1 MVGRRAFSRSGDADE
16 EDERL
21 GVEDIETGLKKPKP
35 KFRDIV
41 ELALA
46 KQTTD
51 QLKKQLTQD
60 IDINEYKKYWKSD
73 DEVPSQIHERKVC

>member
-1 MVGRRAFSRSGDADE
+1 MVGRRAFSRPASSE
-16 EDERL
+16 EEHEDL
-21 GVEDIETGLKKPKP
+21 GVEDIETGLKNVKP

-41 ELALA
+41 ELAMA

-60 IDINEYKKYWKSD
+60 IDTGEYKKYWKSD
-73 DEVPSQIHERKVC
+73 EEVPS